1 MNDVPVTLRAETL
14 ALDALIQ
21 GIIAKVEASAGQGPP
36 DRLVFLGNRHQAFPT
51 AVIQDPVLEPVDKLV
66 WMVIMLAVGETG
78 GNTAL
83 PGYEAIGRMANVS
96 SRSTIA
102 RAIAILRAT
111 RWLTLC
117 ARLRQ
122 SSGRFCGNVYA
133 LHEEP
138 LPLADA
144 LYLDTHYRAFLSQ
157 ALAHGHA
164 RVRAVAERVLDT
176 INAAHQAGQAVGAPV
191 QPIERRR
198 QSRADAHGTG
208 PRRCFAFTE
217 QVVKRLRS
225 GPSKRQNG
233 GDHPDQ
239 NSNAA
244 GDRVRNLNVQKSN
257 SVCSSSVIN
266 KTTTTTDASSK
277 FDLTGEGGQPLVY
290 PARLANDHR
299 DIAARAL
306 SALAPEQRQPIL
318 DELEGRFRAETQG
331 MKPVYDALSF
341 LRALCQLTRRGK
353 FQPNLGIKVREGR
366 RGGKRPEPE
375 RPTKRLSAPAKE
387 TDAQRQERIATGRAR
402 VSEMRTVLG
411 LRAPKKKQSV
421 TGES

>member
-1 MNDVPVTLRAETL
+1 MNDVQVPLRSETL
-14 ALDALIQ
+14 ALDTLIQ
-21 GIIAKVEASAGQGPP
+21 AIIAKGSAGQGPP
-36 DRLVFLGNRHQAFPT
+36 DRLVFLGSRHQAFPT

-78 GNTAL
+78 GNTAF

-133 LHEEP
+133 LHDEP

-144 LYLDTHYRAFLSQ
+144 LHLDSNYMAFLSQ

-164 RVRAVAERVLDT
+164 RVRAVAQGVLDA
-176 INAAHQAGQAVGAPV
+176 IDEAIQAGQAIGV
-191 QPIERRR
+191 QPHPIERRL
-198 QSRADAHGTG
+198 QSRVAADGTG
-208 PRRCFAFTE
+208 PRRCFAFTQ
-217 QVVKRLRS
+217 QVVKRLRNGS
-225 GPSKRQNG
+225 SSRQKG
-233 GDHPDQ
+233 GDHHDQ

-244 GDRVRNLNVQKSN
+244 GDRVRNLNAQKSN
-257 SVCSSSVIN
+257 SGCSSSVIY
-266 KTTTTTDASSK
+266 KTTTTTDAPSK
-277 FDLTGEGGQPLVY
+277 FDITAEGGRPLVY
-290 PARLANDHR
+290 PTRLCDNHR

-306 SALAPEQRQPIL
+306 SALAAEQRQPIL
-318 DELEGRFRAETQG
+318 DELEGRFRAEAQG

-341 LRALCQLTRRGK
+341 LQAL
-353 FQPNLGIKVREGR
+353 
-366 RGGKRPEPE
+366 
-375 RPTKRLSAPAKE
+375 
-387 TDAQRQERIATGRAR
+387 
-402 VSEMRTVLG
+402 
-411 LRAPKKKQSV
+411 
-421 TGES
+421 